1 MAKKVISMTLSE
13 KSIQNAI
20 KQLRDYQNS
29 LEYKCS
35 LLAQKLADRGIEVA
49 RNNTGN
55 FGHYITFEK
64 KVIPEKNGCTAI
76 IVAKDIAKIISQWKT
91 ADGIK
96 SAEVSPLLM
105 VEFGSGYKAKNP
117 KNVQGVGQGT
127 FPNQTHAFDDE
138 GWYWVDLDG
147 NLNHSYGIEPKMPM
161 FNASIEIQNDINS
174 VVKEVFG

>member
-13 KSIQNAI
+13 NSIQNAI

-35 LLAQKLADRGIEVA
+35 LLAQKLAEMGINVA

-76 IVAKDIAKIISQWKT
+76 IVAKDISKGGVIS
-91 ADGIK
+91 
-96 SAEVSPLLM
+96 
-105 VEFGSGYKAKNP
+105 
-117 KNVQGVGQGT
+117 
-127 FPNQTHAFDDE
+127 
-138 GWYWVDLDG
+138 
-147 NLNHSYGIEPKMPM
+147 
-161 FNASIEIQNDINS
+161 
-174 VVKEVFG
+174 

>member
-1 MAKKVISMTLSE
+1 MGKHTITFGLSQS
-13 KSIQNAI
+13 SIQDAI
-20 KQLRDYQNS
+20 KELRSYQNS

-35 LLAQKLADRGIEVA
+35 LLAQKLADRGINVA

-55 FGHYITFEK
+55 FGHHITFEK
-64 KVIPEKNGCTAI
+64 KVVPEKNGCTAI
-76 IVAKDIAKIISQWKT
+76 IVAKDISKIKSQWKT
-91 ADGIK
+91 TDGIK

-105 VEFGSGYKAKNP
+105 VEFGSGFKAKNP

-127 FPNQTHAFDDE
+127 FPNQTHAFDED

-161 FNASIEIQNDINS
+161 YNAFIEVQSDIND